1 MKFRCRKYKY
11 WISDYCLGDLGS
23 LKQEELERH
32 IHECSFCLRE
42 VELTKALV
50 DLFAK
55 RREMKLEITDEMS
68 NSLRTK
74 LFARIEEERSKETE
88 QAKSGSSTPKRVPM
102 FSLGAGAAVVAAVVL
117 VFILHGVFK
126 GRETVVDT
134 PARVSKVAKKEV
146 KRQQLVTTKK
156 IETEPKAEA
165 IYSVKTAAS
174 QAYTPTLHPV
184 SSSTSMYQSRK
195 ASQQVRTE
203 LLTLKRDYYIL
214 ISRNRANWREGNL
227 EGFNDFI
234 AKAEEISRN
243 APGSKEASEA
253 KRIILDCYQR
263 QADYPGYYQTFDKYI
278 DILAQTGQTKKAI
291 KILRTKAD
299 EKYNNKDYSTAS
311 EFYKKALEKFPD
323 KDSETIAHYCYYLAR
338 CYANMGQKDPAL
350 AMYRRLI
357 DSKPQGELLRKAY
370 SGEGYIYM
378 SQGKWEQGVKALKEV
393 LRLSWGEKDYLTE
406 YAQYYIAFSR
416 QCQRDIPG
424 AMAAYHEVIEQYPES
439 KYALKAKEAK
449 KKITASMLGE
459 IEADLLGLR
468 I

>member
-1 MKFRCRKYKY
+1 MRFRCRKYKY
-11 WISDYCLGDLGS
+11 WISDYCLGDLDN

-68 NSLRTK
+68 DSFRSK
-74 LFARIEEERSKETE
+74 LFARIEEEKSKETE
-88 QAKSGSSTPKRVPM
+88 QAEKGSSAPRRVPI
-102 FSLGAGAAVVAAVVL
+102 FTLGAGAAVAAAVVL
-117 VFILHGVFK
+117 VFILHGVFRDR
-126 GRETVVDT
+126 GVVVDT
-134 PARVSKVAKKEV
+134 PAQVSEVAKKEV

-156 IETEPKAEA
+156 IETEAKA
-165 IYSVKTAAS
+165 IYPVKTAVS
-174 QAYTPTLHPV
+174 KPYTPAPRHA
-184 SSSTSMYQSRK
+184 STYQPRK
-195 ASQQVRTE
+195 ASQQIQTE

-214 ISRNRANWREGNL
+214 ISRNRANWKEGNL

-253 KRIILDCYQR
+253 QRIILDCYQR

-278 DILAQTGQTKKAI
+278 DLLAQTGQAKKAI
-291 KILRTKAD
+291 KILKTKAD
-299 EKYNNKDYSTAS
+299 EKYNNKDYSTAGN
-311 EFYKKALEKFPD
+311 FYKKALEKFPD
-323 KDSETIAHYCYYLAR
+323 KDNKTTAHCYYYLAR

-406 YAQYYIAFSR
+406 YAQYYIAFCR
-416 QCQRDIPG
+416 QYQKDIPG
-424 AMAAYHEVIEQYPES
+424 AMAAYHEVIKQYPES
-439 KYALKAKEAK
+439 KYALKAREAK
-449 KKITASMLGE
+449 KKITAGVLRD
-459 IEADLLGLR
+459 IETDLLELR